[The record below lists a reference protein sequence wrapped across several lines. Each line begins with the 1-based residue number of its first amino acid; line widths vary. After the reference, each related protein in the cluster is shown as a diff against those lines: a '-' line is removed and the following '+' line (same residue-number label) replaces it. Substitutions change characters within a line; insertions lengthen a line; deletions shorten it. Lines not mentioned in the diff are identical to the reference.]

1 MQQQQQ
7 QQQQQSQDLPSL
19 PVPTVSTVS
28 GGIVVLDDEA
38 LSHVAG
44 GPIFGPAGTW

>member
-7 QQQQQSQDLPSL
+7 QQQRSEGLPFP
-19 PVPTVSTVS
+19 PVPTASTVPA
-28 GGIVVLDDEA
+28 GIVVLDDEM

-44 GPIFGPAGTW
+44 GFFGPAGTW